1 MKKNRRLRPYTLVE
15 ILWVIFFIGLLSA
28 WGLKYYYH
36 FHYTYRSSIDNAI
49 RMRRIMNIDERW
61 KQALGGTFK
70 QVPQI
75 KNGKIILSKND
86 YVKADKKEIIIH
98 CRNKKYL
105 LRLPKNT
112 SATLAVEKGT
122 GGSYLAILNL
132 NWKYS
137 HSVKKNATGEAHF
150 VRIISSLRAEQGD
163 KSYE

>member
-1 MKKNRRLRPYTLVE
+1 MKKARRLRPYTLIEV
-15 ILWVIFFIGLLSA
+15 LCVIFFIGLLSGL
-28 WGLKYYYH
+28 GLKYYYH
-36 FHYTYRSSIDNAI
+36 FHYSYRSSIDNAI
-49 RMRRIMNIDERW
+49 RMRRIMNIGERW

-70 QVPQI
+70 QAPQI
-75 KNGKIILSKND
+75 ENGNIVLSKSD
-86 YVKADKKEIIIH
+86 YVKAGKEEIIIH

-112 SATLAVEKGT
+112 SATFAVEKGAD
-122 GGSYLAILNL
+122 GSYLAILNL

-137 HSVKKNATGEAHF
+137 HSVKKNAVGEAHF